1 MAALLAACVS
11 VPAIAGAQ
19 SLCDLLPAPKV
30 KALLDLNMTLL
41 AVPDT
46 EWGNGCDY
54 SIPHASEPTVEADDS
69 DDSGM
74 DSLELTNHDASLND
88 DDHRISGLGELAIYT
103 DDTHAQDPANPSVY
117 VTRQSLI
124 FRTDEKIIDFVIMST
139 SNSPTE
145 AEVISLGKFAASE
158 PLDNLKDPAN

>member
-1 MAALLAACVS
+1 MAVLLAAGLL
-11 VPAIAGAQ
+11 VPAIAAAQ
-19 SLCDLLPAPKV
+19 SLCDLIPASKV
-30 KALLDLNMTLL
+30 KTLLDLNTALL

-54 SIPHASEPTVEADDS
+54 SIPHASEPTVEADAS

-74 DSLELTNHDASLND
+74 DSLELSNHDSSLND
-88 DDHRISGLGELAIYT
+88 DDRRISGIGELAIYT
-103 DDTHAQDPANPSVY
+103 DDNHAQDPANPSVY

-124 FRTDEKIIDFVIMST
+124 FRTDEKIVDFVILS
-139 SNSPTE
+139 SGNSPTE

-158 PLDNLKDPAN
+158 PLDSLKDPPN